1 MITFSKRAQPYP
13 SSQKH
18 FALSG
23 TCLRVGVNA
32 PRTSDPTSPYESTLH
47 RRYTQPLQPR
57 IATPYNFVTARSAFR
72 IPLSFH
78 AAGSDVYATRR
89 HSASLL
95 PRGDKIRRSQFRGVP
110 VQLTNSRCKRGNPH
124 VSSNIDTYL
133 RKHVN
138 LWNIDDVKLLPIPW
152 CCKR

>member
-1 MITFSKRAQPYP
+1 M
-13 SSQKH
+13 
-18 FALSG
+18 
-23 TCLRVGVNA
+23 
-32 PRTSDPTSPYESTLH
+32 PREPRIPRGDARTESALH
-47 RRYTQPLQPR
+47 RHCTPPLQPR
-57 IATPYNFVTARSAFR
+57 IVIPYNFVTARSAFR

-89 HSASLL
+89 HSASPL
-95 PRGDKIRRSQFRGVP
+95 PTRGDKIRRTRFRGVL

-138 LWNIDDVKLLPIPW
+138 LWNIDDVKLLPLPQ